1 MGYPYSAFAIDLKKL
16 TAAVGSKDKK
26 LEAALKKKYA
36 DDYAEHDENFEDE
49 IGEGAPTL
57 ERAISDIIA
66 GKIPKK
72 TKYGFAYGYAVEKL
86 IQHFGKRIDEDEL
99 GLGASEAIEKA
110 LKKAKQQ
117 PFEKLTKNLV
127 MPIAIPVPNDFP
139 DISTMTEKDVA
150 AFAKA
155 LDAIKPLLAG
165 DDDAAE
171 VADAF
176 RSWCTKAQKKKSALV
191 LFAY

>member
-1 MGYPYSAFAIDLKKL
+1 MSYPYSAFAIDLKKL
-16 TAAVGSKDKK
+16 TAAVGSKDTK

-57 ERAISDIIA
+57 ERAVSDIIA

-72 TKYGFAYGYAVEKL
+72 SKHGFVYGYAVEKL
-86 IQHFGKRIDEDEL
+86 VQHFGTRIDEDEL
-99 GLGASEAIEKA
+99 GLGASKAIDKA
-110 LKKAKQQ
+110 LKKAKQP

-139 DISTMTEKDVA
+139 DISTMTDKDVA
-150 AFAKA
+150 TFAKA
-155 LDAIKPLLAG
+155 LDAIKPLLQG
-165 DDDAAE
+165 DDGAEE
-171 VADAF
+171 VASAF